1 MNVRSLAAAL
11 LLTTM
16 TASGV
21 IAADRP
27 TVRVAT
33 VTKEIGAW
41 CLETGFIYQ
50 PGFVAGNQPPP
61 ADFETVLLS
70 TSQAV
75 IATESGELP
84 LDDCMGLGTLV
95 QAWKQGARHVAIVAV
110 TGIEPSYWLLGS
122 KNVKKLADLRGKTLA
137 SNGPQTTAT
146 QSVIAMLQRGAHL
159 APDRDYTF
167 VAAGNAGARAAAL
180 AAGKIDGIAAAQ
192 PYVYNMIDEGYP
204 VLAVERQYVPNYV
217 LGTLAVNRDWA
228 EKNRPLLVS
237 ILKTMLQLGH
247 WLKQPANKDAAIAKM
262 AANVT
267 EGTNTIGADYAR
279 RLYADTVAVNGGVV
293 DGAFADRKLFAS
305 TLDLL
310 AERGLIT
317 RADYPPLDGLVDW
330 RYLNEARRQ
339 LGLPEV
345 KW

>member
-1 MNVRSLAAAL
+1 MWAVALMAAL
-11 LLTTM
+11 I
-16 TASGV
+16 TASSAA
-21 IAADRP
+21 AADRP
-27 TVRVAT
+27 SIKVAS
-33 VTKEIGAW
+33 VTSELGAW

-50 PGFVAGNQPPP
+50 PTFVAPGSASP
-61 ADFETVLLS
+61 ADFQPVLLS

-75 IATESGELP
+75 IATDSGELP
-84 LDDCMGLGTLV
+84 LDECMGLGTLV
-95 QAWKQGARHVAIVAV
+95 QAYNKGARHTVIVAV

-122 KNVKKLADLRGKTLA
+122 KSVKKLADLKGRSLA

-146 QSVIAMLQRGAHL
+146 QAVIAILQRGAHL
-159 APDRDYTF
+159 TPEKDYTF

-180 AAGKIDGIAAAQ
+180 AAGKIDGISAAQ
-192 PYVYNMIDEGYP
+192 PYVYNLIDEGYP
-204 VLAVERQYVPNYV
+204 VLATERQYVPNYV
-217 LGTLAVNRDWA
+217 LGTLAVNKDWA

-247 WLKQPANKDAAIAKM
+247 WLVVPANKDAVIAKLADDM
-262 AANVT
+262 T
-267 EGTNTIGADYAR
+267 EGTNKIGADYAR
-279 RLYADTVAVNGGVV
+279 RMYTDTVFVKGGVV
-293 DGAFADRKLFAS
+293 DGGFADRKLFTS

-317 RADYPPLDGLVDW
+317 KSDYPPLDQIVDY

-345 KW
+345 KF

>member
-1 MNVRSLAAAL
+1 MNVRTAIAAL
-11 LLTTM
+11 LLITM

-27 TVRVAT
+27 TVRVAS

-41 CLETGFIYQ
+41 CLETGFMYQ

-75 IATESGELP
+75 IATDTGELP
-84 LDDCMGLGTLV
+84 LDECMGLGTLV
-95 QAWKQGARHVAIVAV
+95 QAYKQGARHTVIIAV
-110 TGIEPSYWLLGS
+110 TGIEPSYWLMGS
-122 KNVKKLADLRGKTLA
+122 KNVKKLADLKGKTLA

-146 QSVIAMLQRGAHL
+146 QAVIAILTRGAHL
-159 APDRDYTF
+159 TQEKDYTF

-180 AAGKIDGIAAAQ
+180 AAGKIDGISAAQ
-192 PYVYNMIDEGYP
+192 PFVYNMIDDGYP

-217 LGTLAVNRDWA
+217 LGTLAVNREWA

-237 ILKTMLQLGH
+237 LLKTMLQLGH

-262 AANVT
+262 ADNMT
-267 EGTNTIGADYAR
+267 EGSNKIGMEYAR
-279 RLYADTVAVNGGVV
+279 RMYTDTVAINGGVV
-293 DGAFADRKLFAS
+293 DGAFADRKLFTS

-317 RADYPPLDGLVDW
+317 KADYPPLDQIVDY

-339 LGLPEV
+339 LGMPEV
-345 KW
+345 KL